1 MAGKQGRAVTEDLA
15 SYRSSRGLVS
25 TADPEVDKAIYR
37 KPGFGGEI
45 TSLGHMEE
53 LISAFLKKTREAQGL
68 SRADVAPM
76 LGLSIPVYGRYE
88 RAFSKMTVTRM
99 IHLCEILGFMPIDM
113 IFEAAPHLWGRTSE
127 EAEDCLTLARILRRL
142 PNGTT
147 RDLIR
152 LLQRMIPDDDES
164 DRGISDVA
172 EPVK

>member
-1 MAGKQGRAVTEDLA
+1 MTEDLA
-15 SYRSSRGLVS
+15 NYRSSRGLVS
-25 TADPEVDKAIYR
+25 TADPEVDKPIYR
-37 KPGFGGEI
+37 KPGFDGRI
-45 TSLGHMEE
+45 TTLGHMEE

-113 IFEAAPHLWGRTSE
+113 IFEAAPHLWGRTPE
-127 EAEDCLTLARILRRL
+127 EAEDCLTLARILRSL
-142 PNGTT
+142 PSDTT

-152 LLQRMIPDDDES
+152 LLQRMIPDES
-164 DRGISDVA
+164 QNERGINGGTETA
-172 EPVK
+172 K

>member
-1 MAGKQGRAVTEDLA
+1 MTEDLA

-25 TADPEVDKAIYR
+25 TADPEVDKPIYR
-37 KPGFGGEI
+37 KPGFDGKI
-45 TSLGHMEE
+45 TTLGDMEE

-68 SRADVAPM
+68 SRADIAPM

-127 EAEDCLTLARILRRL
+127 EAEDCRTLARILRSL
-142 PNGTT
+142 PSDTT

-152 LLQRMIPDDDES
+152 LLQRMIPADNES
-164 DRGISDVA
+164 ERGV
-172 EPVK
+172 